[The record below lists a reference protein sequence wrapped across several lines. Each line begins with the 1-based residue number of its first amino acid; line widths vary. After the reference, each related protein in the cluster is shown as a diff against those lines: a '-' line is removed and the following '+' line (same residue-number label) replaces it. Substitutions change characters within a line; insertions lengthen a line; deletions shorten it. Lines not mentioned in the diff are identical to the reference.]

1 MKMSLKRFDSIY
13 FRDKSHFQEDRT
25 QNYLV
30 CQPMYQYFKSQ
41 WCWYWYI
48 YIHFWKSKGLSDE
61 IITAP
66 TTSDYSI
73 NPKLSNLGNKTR
85 LKVKGSFL
93 MQDKGTYSHG
103 KILNIYINYELDKI
117 CIKTSPTVVTCLFG
131 AVSLTKNNDNDKEKY
146 SGYGIGFDREDV
158 YSFGNGFGRNVI
170 IFGANMSSC
179 FHVGNKRK
187 DILILGKGPTQG
199 LGEH

>member
-1 MKMSLKRFDSIY
+1 MIQFILETKVIFKKMVPKIIWYVNQCTNILKVSGVGTGI
-13 FRDKSHFQEDRT
+13 
-25 QNYLV
+25 
-30 CQPMYQYFKSQ
+30 
-41 WCWYWYI
+41 YI

-93 MQDKGTYSHG
+93 KQDKGTYSHG

-179 FHVGNKRK
+179 FRVGNKRK